1 MEMPFSS
8 LVWHLDGLGKDTPLC
23 PVATKYGD
31 PPKLAHLGFFR
42 WPDLAVQGA
51 LCVTAES
58 VWWWFGLGFLN
69 SETSTATKG
78 KEEEIFLYQKER
90 AEGAPVSGAGCV

>member
-8 LVWHLDGLGKDTPLC
+8 LAGHLDGLGKDTSLS
-23 PVATKYGD
+23 PVVTKYGD
-31 PPKLAHLGFFR
+31 PQKLSRLRLFGC
-42 WPDLAVQGA
+42 PDLAVQGA
-51 LCVTAES
+51 LCFTAES

-90 AEGAPVSGAGCV
+90 AEGGPVSGAGCV